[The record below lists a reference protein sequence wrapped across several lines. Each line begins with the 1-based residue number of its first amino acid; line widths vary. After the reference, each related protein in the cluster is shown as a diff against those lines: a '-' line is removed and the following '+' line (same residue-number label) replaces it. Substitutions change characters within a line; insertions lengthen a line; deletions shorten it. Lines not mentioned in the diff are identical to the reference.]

1 MIEVIVNRQ
10 GFEYDIHSLVKAFFP
25 REDVS
30 VRVQDDFEEAAGLRM
45 RVILAEDRVTAEV
58 LEDGLMKEQQ
68 SCENDPEDRK
78 ETKTR
83 MKRLIYRLLAA
94 YTDQTLPWGTLTG
107 IRPVKIAMQLLEQ
120 GWSDARTEAYMQD
133 YYLTGREKAALSV
146 RIANRE
152 RQVLKGIDYQDGYSL
167 YVGIPFCPSTCLYC
181 SFTSYP
187 LSKWEKRVEEYLD
200 ALFRELE
207 DAAER
212 FRHRKLNTVYIG
224 GGTPTTLNPDQ
235 MDRLLGRIQSAFDM
249 SHLQEFTVEAGRPD
263 SITREKLQAL
273 LDHGID
279 RISINP
285 QTMKDETLRIIG
297 RHHTVEQ
304 TKEAFALAREM
315 GFSHINMDLIIGLPG
330 EGYEDVE
337 HTMQEIAALGPDSVT
352 IHSLAIKRAA
362 RLNLF
367 KEKYAEMG
375 IENNTQ
381 IMGMTAGYCAKMGLE
396 PYYLYRQKNM
406 AGNFEN
412 VGYAK
417 ADRVGIYNILMME
430 EKQSIV
436 ACGAGSVSKRVYP
449 DGRIERCENVKDVAL
464 YIEKIDEMTRRKRK
478 LLTDF

>member
-1 MIEVIVNRQ
+1 MIEVIVNRP

-30 VRVQDDFEEAAGLRM
+30 VRVREEFEEAARLRM
-45 RVILAEDRVTAEV
+45 SVILAEDLVTAKV
-58 LEDGLMKEQQ
+58 LEDGTEKAQQ
-68 SCENDPEDRK
+68 SCRNDLNDRK

-94 YTDQTLPWGTLTG
+94 YTGQTLPWGTLTG

-120 GWSDARTEAYMQD
+120 GWSDTETEAYMQD
-133 YYLTGREKAALSV
+133 YYLAGREKAALSV

-187 LSKWEKRVEEYLD
+187 LSKWEKRVEEYLN

-207 DAAER
+207 DAGER

-235 MDRLLGRIQSAFDM
+235 MERLLDRIQAAFDV
-249 SHLQEFTVEAGRPD
+249 SHLREFTVEAGRPD
-263 SITREKLQAL
+263 SITREKLQVL

-304 TKEAFALAREM
+304 TKEAFALAEEM

-375 IENNTQ
+375 LENNMQ
-381 IMGMTAGYCAKMGLE
+381 IMDMTAGYCEKMGLE

-412 VGYAK
+412 VGYALPGK
-417 ADRVGIYNILMME
+417 ECLYNILIME
-430 EKQSIV
+430 EQQTIV
-436 ACGAGSVSKRVYP
+436 GCGAGTTTKRLIP
-449 DGRIERCENVKDVAL
+449 GENRIERAETVKNVEQ
-464 YIEKIDEMTRRKRK
+464 YIGRVGEMIERKER
-478 LLTDF
+478 LFG